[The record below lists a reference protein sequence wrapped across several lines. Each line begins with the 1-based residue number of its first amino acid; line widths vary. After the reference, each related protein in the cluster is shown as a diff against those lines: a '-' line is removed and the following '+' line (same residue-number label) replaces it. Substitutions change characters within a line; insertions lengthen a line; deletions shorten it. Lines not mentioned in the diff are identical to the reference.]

1 MNYVLEVDHDKIN
14 MEQLKKIDQLCGGG
28 IFEETAGKIT
38 VALMQPLILVFDLIL
53 KLVEGLP
60 FAGPLS
66 ELKDLIISTI
76 QQGKQNIQIVTVEDI
91 DGKMNYALNSE
102 NKFLQIFA
110 SLIRGIL
117 PFAKDYTFEQTMN
130 LLAPNNVAD
139 TMAMMAGAMLGHY
152 CVIENRITSLFT
164 PLFTGMGLFGGK
176 RVDKKIV
183 QHGGEPITILTVV
196 LVLGVLGI
204 ALAFVAVVLV
214 AFVIIF
220 LAILLFLTV
229 VVVGLLW
236 FFHDSIIWGIT
247 YLGNILTTLV
257 MMIPVYLITF
267 RSSDQESLGKALE
280 FMKEVP
286 LEDPYK
292 NINEMTQKYDRSM
305 DSFDATIGEVA
316 LSSITAT
323 QQLGTEGV
331 GQIGQIG
338 VAGTQIAQTGLQT
351 SSGLSG
357 VAEMGEQFGGFDPE
371 IPPMTLCQVVAKAK
385 LLDPS
390 KAKPQDMIN
399 AIGGLK
405 PEDFAGPLN
414 ILGQVLI
421 LLYAVIFNYDQIK
434 GSVDAGIIKLPTPNE
449 TNAMLSRALNATP
462 EEVKIKA
469 EAFEQVYPKGTP
481 ISELAKKP
489 DPKDLEEAVY
499 KIQDPK
505 QREVA
510 KAMLIQMGVASQAGG
525 KRIKKTRRY
534 KLVQI

>member
-1 MNYVLEVDHDKIN
+1 
-14 MEQLKKIDQLCGGG
+14 
-28 IFEETAGKIT
+28 
-38 VALMQPLILVFDLIL
+38 
-53 KLVEGLP
+53 
-60 FAGPLS
+60 
-66 ELKDLIISTI
+66 
-76 QQGKQNIQIVTVEDI
+76 
-91 DGKMNYALNSE
+91 
-102 NKFLQIFA
+102 
-110 SLIRGIL
+110 
-117 PFAKDYTFEQTMN
+117 
-130 LLAPNNVAD
+130 
-139 TMAMMAGAMLGHY
+139 
-152 CVIENRITSLFT
+152 
-164 PLFTGMGLFGGK
+164 
-176 RVDKKIV
+176 
-183 QHGGEPITILTVV
+183 
-196 LVLGVLGI
+196 
-204 ALAFVAVVLV
+204 
-214 AFVIIF
+214 
-220 LAILLFLTV
+220 
-229 VVVGLLW
+229 
-236 FFHDSIIWGIT
+236 
-247 YLGNILTTLV
+247 
-257 MMIPVYLITF
+257 
-267 RSSDQESLGKALE
+267 
-280 FMKEVP
+280 
-286 LEDPYK
+286 
-292 NINEMTQKYDRSM
+292 MTQKYDRSM

>member
-14 MEQLKKIDQLCGGG
+14 MEQLKKIDQMCGGG

-76 QQGKQNIQIVTVEDI
+76 QQGKQNIQIVTVEEI
-91 DGKMNYALNSE
+91 DGKMNYALNSQ
-102 NKFLQIFA
+102 NQFLQIFA

-117 PFAKDYTFEQTMN
+117 PFAKDYSFEQTMN

-139 TMAMMAGAMLGHY
+139 TMVMIAGAMLGHY

-176 RVDKKIV
+176 QIV
-183 QHGGEPITILTVV
+183 QYGGEPITILTVV
-196 LVLGVLGI
+196 LILGVLGI

-257 MMIPVYLITF
+257 MMVPVYLITF
-267 RSSDQESLGKALE
+267 KSSDQESLDKALQ

-305 DSFDATIGEVA
+305 DSFDNTVGETA
-316 LSSITAT
+316 KTSIMST

-338 VAGTQIAQTGLQT
+338 VAGTQIAQAGLQT

-510 KAMLIQMGVASQAGG
+510 KAMLTQMGVVDQTGG
-525 KRIKKTRRY
+525 QRIKKTRRY